1 MNNISISS
9 LDIKPEQVNFWAD
22 NVIFNPQKLDF
33 FDVDK
38 KVMAFAVVK
47 CLKHIAVVS
56 NSNLLRNADGLLCRK
71 NTDVNVEWVRGKNR
85 AT

>member
-1 MNNISISS
+1 
-9 LDIKPEQVNFWAD
+9 
-22 NVIFNPQKLDF
+22 
-33 FDVDK
+33 
-38 KVMAFAVVK
+38 MAFAVVK

-56 NSNLLRNADGLLCRK
+56 NSILLRNADGLLCRK